1 MFTITQTE
9 SQVKVQRGTFN
20 IEVTT
25 ELEVISQCEPCVC
38 DPVPVT
44 LQQLGN
50 NTVFHLSSLTALEGH
65 E

>member
-38 DPVPVT
+38 VT
-44 LQQLGN
+44 LSQSPYN
-50 NTVFHLSSLTALEGH
+50 S
-65 E
+65 